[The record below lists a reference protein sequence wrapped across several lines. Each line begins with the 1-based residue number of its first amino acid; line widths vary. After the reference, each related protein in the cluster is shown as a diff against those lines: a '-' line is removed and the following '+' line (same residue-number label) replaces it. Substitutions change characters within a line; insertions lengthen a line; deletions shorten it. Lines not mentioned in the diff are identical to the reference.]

1 MVSEKKKEI
10 VKQIAD
16 LINKYP
22 IVGVVNMSG
31 LPAPQ
36 LQTMRE
42 SLRKDVELIMARK
55 KLMTLGLQNAGKEGV
70 AELEKYFR
78 GVPALLFTKENPFK
92 LYAILEKSK
101 SSAPAKGGQEAPKDI
116 IVKAG
121 PTSFAPG
128 PIIGELGA
136 VGIKSGVDGG
146 KIVIKEDSVVV
157 KEGEVISGK
166 VAEILKRLD
175 VKPMEIGLDLV
186 AVWEEG
192 TVFKGS
198 DLRIDEA
205 EYEQNIINAAQWAVN
220 LSIEAGIPTADTIE
234 LMIIKAFNDS
244 KAVAL
249 EGNILADAVIE
260 EVLGKVEREALALK
274 AEAKIETVAK
284 PVEAPP
290 KEAVKEEVKPEPEA
304 PKGLNEEEKKIEED
318 IEEKLEEAETKEE
331 EEAKEEVKELE
342 APEPPKEAV
351 EEEPEPEVKEEV
363 KEEPVPEEP
372 KVEVKEEPEVKEE
385 EPTPEPVEEAPVEEP
400 QEEVK
405 EEEPAPTEE
414 ELKEEAEERTP
425 EELKDVDNVAE
436 DIDIKETDTEK
447 EQVEETEELPHPK
460 ETIEDTPDVELKEEV
475 KEDIEEEAKEEVEE
489 VSGREQEPDVE
500 EMKTRAEA
508 IKERIEDLKEEQEE
522 ASPAVKEMVRKTKEF
537 AEQGR
542 GPSAADLL
550 EEVEAQSGEA
560 AGAPKGEKAPE
571 KKEEEVQEGKPSVPR
586 EEVPT
591 AQELYDRLKKKGTLR
606 KDTVDNVPSA
616 HELKKKKDMLKQ

>member
-70 AELEKYFR
+70 TELEKYFR

-121 PTSFAPG
+121 GTPFAPG
-128 PIIGELGA
+128 PIIGELGSI
-136 VGIKSGVDGG
+136 GIKTGVEGG
-146 KIVIKEDSVVV
+146 KIAIKEDSVVV
-157 KEGEVISGK
+157 KEGEIISGK

-186 AVWEEG
+186 AVWEDG

-234 LMIIKAFNDS
+234 LMIIKAFNDA

-284 PVEAPP
+284 PVEAAPKEEAKPEIEAPEPP
-290 KEAVKEEVKPEPEA
+290 KEIS
-304 PKGLNEEEKKIEED
+304 EEEKKIEEE
-318 IEEKLEEAETKEE
+318 IEEKLEEAEVKEE

-342 APEPPKEAV
+342 APEAPKEEV
-351 EEEPEPEVKEEV
+351 KEEPEPEVKEEASVEEV

-372 KVEVKEEPEVKEE
+372 EVA
-385 EPTPEPVEEAPVEEP
+385 EPVEEEAPAEETPEPEPEVEEA
-400 QEEVK
+400 QSGEASGASEEEVK
-405 EEEPAPTEE
+405 EEPAPTEE
-414 ELKEEAEERTP
+414 EMKEEAEERTP

-436 DIDIKETDTEK
+436 DIDIKETDTEQ
-447 EQVEETEELPHPK
+447 EHVEETEELPHPK
-460 ETIEDTPDVELKEEV
+460 ETIEDTPDVELKEEE

-489 VSGREQEPDVE
+489 VSGRGDEVDVE
-500 EMKTRAEA
+500 EMKSRAEV
-508 IKERIEDLKEEQEE
+508 IKERLEDLKEEVKEE
-522 ASPAVKEMVRKTKEF
+522 ASPAVKEMVKKTKEF

-550 EEVEAQSGEA
+550 EEVE
-560 AGAPKGEKAPE
+560 EKAPE
-571 KKEEEVQEGKPSVPR
+571 KKE

-616 HELKKKKDMLKQ
+616 HELKKKKDMLKK